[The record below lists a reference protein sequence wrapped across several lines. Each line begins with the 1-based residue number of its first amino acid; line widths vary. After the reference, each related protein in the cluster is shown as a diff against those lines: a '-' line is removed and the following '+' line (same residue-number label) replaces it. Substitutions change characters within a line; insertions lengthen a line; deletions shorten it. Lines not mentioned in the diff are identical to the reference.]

1 MQIVLTLLN
10 QWRFCYSSPSLPS
23 VNNQENEQASWCTKY
38 LLNNIGINIH
48 GTMVSKKKRTQLIG
62 GRKKQPKVNIY
73 KKVTEKIEASFRQ
86 IIFNVIV
93 SRFSIRS
100 ILLKVKEMLE
110 SRSCY
115 ISAAIGPHTKKLVSN
130 VNSLW
135 LRLLF

>member
-1 MQIVLTLLN
+1 
-10 QWRFCYSSPSLPS
+10 
-23 VNNQENEQASWCTKY
+23 
-38 LLNNIGINIH
+38 
-48 GTMVSKKKRTQLIG
+48 MVSKKKRTQLIG

-93 SRFSIRS
+93 SGFSIRS

-110 SRSCY
+110 SRTCY
-115 ISAAIGPHTKKLVSN
+115 ISATIGPHTLQHISFSN

-135 LRLLF
+135 LGLLLF